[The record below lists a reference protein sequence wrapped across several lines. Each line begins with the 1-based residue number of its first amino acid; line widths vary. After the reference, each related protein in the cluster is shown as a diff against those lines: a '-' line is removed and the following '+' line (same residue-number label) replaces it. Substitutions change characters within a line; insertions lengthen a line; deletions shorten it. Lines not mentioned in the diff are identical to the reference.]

1 MKIINAMLVGLAL
14 CLSSLVAF
22 AHHSTNGIYNEDKE
36 VELTGTVVKW
46 RFINPHPTLSVE
58 VQGANG
64 PETWDM
70 SYGGSAVAHLVR
82 RGYNADTFK
91 AGDRIKVKGFVSK
104 GEGTHGMLVR
114 GNPVH
119 EDGSAILPEAPSGA
133 GARP

>member
-1 MKIINAMLVGLAL
+1 MKIINAMLVTVAL
-14 CLSSLVAF
+14 CLGSFTAF

-64 PETWDM
+64 VETWDM

-82 RGYNADTFK
+82 RGYAVDTFK
-91 AGDRIKVKGFVSK
+91 PGDRIKVRGFASK
-104 GEGTHGMLVR
+104 GEGTHGLLVR
-114 GNPVH
+114 GNPVR
-119 EDGSAILPEAPSGA
+119 EDGSKILPDAPVGA
-133 GARP
+133 QRQ

>member
-1 MKIINAMLVGLAL
+1 MKFINAILIGLTLSLGSFVAL
-14 CLSSLVAF
+14 

-36 VELTGTVVKW
+36 VELTGTVKSW

-58 VQGANG
+58 VQGASG

-82 RGYNADTFK
+82 RGYAADTFK
-91 AGDRIKVKGFVSK
+91 PGDRIKVRGFVSK

-114 GNPVH
+114 GNPVR
-119 EDGSAILPEAPSGA
+119 EDGSAILPAPPA

>member
-14 CLSSLVAF
+14 CLGSLVAF
-22 AHHSTNGIYNEDKE
+22 AHHSTNGIYNEDQE

-82 RGYNADTFK
+82 RGYSVDTFK
-91 AGDRIKVKGFVSK
+91 PGDRITVRGFASK
-104 GEGTHGMLVR
+104 AAGTNGLLVR
-114 GNPVH
+114 GNPTH
-119 EDGSAILPEAPSGA
+119 EDGSAILPPAPEGA
-133 GARP
+133 GRP